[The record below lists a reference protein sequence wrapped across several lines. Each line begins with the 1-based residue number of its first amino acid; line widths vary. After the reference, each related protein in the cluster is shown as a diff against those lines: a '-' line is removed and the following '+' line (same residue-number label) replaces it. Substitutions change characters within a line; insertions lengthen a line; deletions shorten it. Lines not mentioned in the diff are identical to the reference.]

1 MNFIDEYLDK
11 YLLQMRRT
19 CHLCDVFPRLLRVVP
34 RNSGDDKSP
43 TIRSMD
49 ENSLSAPIDDNDGVS
64 YVEIETRFQNSIRAV
79 IAATSITF
87 ICTFLPWVKVL
98 VFSVSGID
106 IWYGKVTLA
115 STALALT
122 LFYFLTKSKE
132 RQRLFTVL
140 ISGALALTNS
150 MYVYISC
157 AMSAAFTSED
167 GSSFTGFASRGIG
180 LEVGVISSAIALGL
194 SLTILHHVFTG
205 HVVQERSAVW
215 REPEL
220 FAVGAASAGLSLLS
234 FFNVFVVPI
243 VGGVLVAGVWF
254 GIRRSRQFS
263 LQIGNIVLAAAVL
276 TVGVGIIEGIVFQS
290 QGDSSSVDAGLDFGD
305 LSNSDS
311 SSMETDSSTED
322 SITDTTLESDQ
333 LCAKVFA
340 NMKTTDEAS
349 DIFSCRNNGETVY
362 IDTNRISCTNDSVL
376 VYNDYG
382 WGKAGSIWNVA
393 NSKVIGV
400 GDCLGLKSD
409 LCSQAFAPGVTTEDS
424 WEYKDLWCVGIDGK
438 LVSVPSLF
446 AMSCFQSDKR
456 WITNEFG
463 WGYLGEPWQTGDGP
477 TNGC

>member
-1 MNFIDEYLDK
+1 
-11 YLLQMRRT
+11 
-19 CHLCDVFPRLLRVVP
+19 VVL
-34 RNSGDDKSP
+34 RNSGDGKSP
-43 TIRSMD
+43 TISHMD
-49 ENSLSAPIDDNDGVS
+49 ENKLGAPTIDNDGVS
-64 YVEIETRFQNSIRAV
+64 DVEIETRFQNSVRAV
-79 IAATSITF
+79 IAATSIVF
-87 ICTFLPWVKVL
+87 ICSFLPWVQVL

-106 IWYGKVTLA
+106 IWYGKVALA

-140 ISGALALTNS
+140 ISSALALTTS

-157 AMSAAFTSED
+157 AMSAAFTSEG

-180 LEVGVISSAIALGL
+180 LEVGVVFAAVALGL

-205 HVVQERSAVW
+205 HAVQERSAVW

-220 FAVGAASAGLSLLS
+220 LAVGAASAGLSLLS
-234 FFNVFVVPI
+234 FFDVFLVPI
-243 VGGVLVAGVWF
+243 IGGLLVAGVWF
-254 GIRRSRQFS
+254 GIKRSRQFS
-263 LQIGNIVLAAAVL
+263 LQIGNIVLAIAVL

-311 SSMETDSSTED
+311 SSIETDSSAED
-322 SITDTTLESDQ
+322 SPTDTTLESDQ

-340 NMKTTDEAS
+340 SKKTTDEAS
-349 DIFSCRNNGETVY
+349 DVFSCRNNGETVY
-362 IDTNRISCTNDSVL
+362 VDTNRISCTNDSVL

-382 WGKAGSIWNVA
+382 WGKVGSVWNVA

-409 LCSQAFAPGVTTEDS
+409 LCSQAFAPGVATEDS
-424 WEYKDLWCVGIDGK
+424 WEYKDLWCVGTDGK

-446 AMSCFQSDKR
+446 AMPCFESNKQ
-456 WITNEFG
+456 WITNDFG